1 MNVKRQEIACEASRE
16 GTVKDLLHPENRMDK
31 GMWRGE
37 GEKGQTDCEENP
49 DLHKYQKAE

>member
-31 GMWRGE
+31 GM
-37 GEKGQTDCEENP
+37 
-49 DLHKYQKAE
+49 

>member
-1 MNVKRQEIACEASRE
+1 MNVKRPEMVCEASRE
-16 GTVKDLLHPENRMDK
+16 GAVKDLLHPENRMDK